1 MVKKRSDKIR
11 DIEEEFDEELD
22 EELKDEFDE
31 EEHNK
36 HEKHV
41 KIGKTIL
48 KIFFIII
55 LLFILSFMYMHYIGT
70 AGLVVKE
77 YKVSS
82 KRLPDNFHGLKIVH
96 FSDLHYKNTINK
108 KELKRLVNKIN
119 EIKPDIVVF
128 TGDLLSNN
136 KEITKNDIKTL
147 TKELNRIEASI
158 GIYSIKGDEDYNKT
172 YDKVISKT
180 NIKVINNSYEVIYNK
195 GNIPILIT
203 GTGSILK
210 NDCDLG
216 STYSYNEMDN
226 LYTISLIHEADITED
241 IKGTYKPNLILA
253 GHSNNGQIRL
263 PLIGGMIK
271 FEEGKKYVNPK
282 YEFSNSTLFVSGGLG
297 TSKYEFRLFNHP
309 SINFYRLVKET
320 N

>member
-1 MVKKRSDKIR
+1 MVEKRTEKNKELDL
-11 DIEEEFDEELD
+11 ELD
-22 EELKDEFDE
+22 EELEDE
-31 EEHNK
+31 EK

-48 KIFFIII
+48 KIFFII
-55 LLFILSFMYMHYIGT
+55 LLVFILSFMYMHYIGT

-96 FSDLHYKNTINK
+96 FSDLHYKNSVNK

-128 TGDLLSNN
+128 TGDLLSSN
-136 KEITKNDIKTL
+136 KEITNNDIKTL
-147 TKELNRIEASI
+147 TKELNKIKTTL
-158 GIYSIKGDEDYNKT
+158 GIYAIKGDEDYNKN

-180 NIKVINNSYEVIYNK
+180 DIKVINNSYEVIYNK
-195 GNIPILIT
+195 GSIPILIT

-241 IKGTYKPNLILA
+241 IKNTYKPNLILA
-253 GHSNNGQIRL
+253 GHSTNGQIRL
-263 PLIGGMIK
+263 PFIGGIIK

-309 SINFYRLVKET
+309 SINFYRLTKET

>member
-1 MVKKRSDKIR
+1 MVETRTEKNKKLDLEL
-11 DIEEEFDEELD
+11 DEEFDEGNEDD
-22 EELKDEFDE
+22 E
-31 EEHNK
+31 K

-55 LLFILSFMYMHYIGT
+55 LLFIISFMYMHYIGT
-70 AGLVVKE
+70 AGLKVKE

-82 KRLPDNFHGLKIVH
+82 KRLPESFHGLKIVH
-96 FSDLHYKNTINK
+96 FSDLHYKNSVNK

-128 TGDLLSNN
+128 TGDLLSSN
-136 KEITKNDIKTL
+136 KEITKNDIKIL
-147 TKELNRIEASI
+147 TKELNRIETTL
-158 GIYSIKGDEDYNKT
+158 GIYAIKGDEDYNKT
-172 YDKVISKT
+172 YDKIINKT
-180 NIKVINNSYEVIYNK
+180 NIKIISNSYEVIYNK
-195 GNIPILIT
+195 DTTPILLT

-241 IKGTYKPNLILA
+241 IKDTYKPDLILA
-253 GHSNNGQIRL
+253 GHSTNGQIRL
-263 PLIGGMIK
+263 PIIGGIIK

-282 YEFSNSTLFVSGGLG
+282 YEFSKSTLFVSGGLG
-297 TSKYEFRLFNHP
+297 TVKHEFRLFNHP